1 MSQDVEEHILARFH
15 RGVEVLGEIADNLA
29 ILAREVPARGHLDT
43 IRFYHKF
50 DQAFE
55 ALSEMK
61 KKLNDVS
68 DFLSRDTI
76 PELMR
81 AAGVKTITVEGVG
94 RVTVSHRFSC
104 SIIDK
109 TDTKPAY
116 DWLRANGLGDL
127 IKETVNFQ
135 TLSATAKNLI
145 EEEGRE
151 LPPDIFKT
159 GTSAYTSITATKK

>member
-1 MSQDVEEHILARFH
+1 MSQDVEADLLNKFH
-15 RGVEVLGEIADNLA
+15 GAVDRLRNIAAQLQIA
-29 ILAREVPARGHLDT
+29 AREVPARGHLDT

-61 KKLNDVS
+61 KSLNETS

-81 AAGVKTITVEGVG
+81 EAGVKTITVEGVG

-109 TDTKPAY
+109 ALGY
-116 DWLRANGLGDL
+116 QWLRDHNLGD
-127 IKETVNFQ
+127 IITETVNSS
-135 TLSATAKNLI
+135 TMAATARNLL
-145 EEEGRE
+145 EKEGRE
-151 LPPDIFKT
+151 LPPEIFKT
-159 GTSAYTSITATKK
+159 GTSPYTSITKK